1 MLIFIKLCR
10 QRNKLYNYILIEIA
24 IIIIVFAHT
33 KGSFFGIIIMSKGK
47 TTERTNDMETI
58 TVKEVNGYKVEKYA
72 NTRGQYFVNIREG
85 NGFREFHTFRTI
97 KDAVKFIETAL

>member
-1 MLIFIKLCR
+1 M
-10 QRNKLYNYILIEIA
+10 IEIA

-33 KGSFFGIIIMSKGK
+33 KSSFFGIIIMSKGK
-47 TTERTNDMETI
+47 TKERTNDMETI

-97 KDAVKFIETAL
+97 KAAVEFIEKAL